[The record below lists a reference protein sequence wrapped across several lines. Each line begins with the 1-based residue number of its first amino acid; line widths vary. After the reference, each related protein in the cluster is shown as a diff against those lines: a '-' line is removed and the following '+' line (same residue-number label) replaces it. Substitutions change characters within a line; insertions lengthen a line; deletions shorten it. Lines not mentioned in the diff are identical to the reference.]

1 MRFSMTSEEDTETV
15 SPVDFIP
22 LLEETGLIIPAGR
35 YILDEAAKTCCEM
48 QQYIPDFKMNINVSY
63 VQIMH
68 GNVERDIL
76 DVIKKYDLQPDSI
89 CIEMTESGFMDMT
102 PVFCRFRKVL
112 DENHICFVID
122 DFGTGYSNF
131 HCIRDMNPSYVK
143 MDRDFTAK
151 AMNDARD
158 YELYKNIIPMVH
170 SINVR
175 ICAEGIEKKEWSLKM
190 KEMQVDYLQGYY
202 YGRPCEKEQF
212 IQRYKCS

>member
-1 MRFSMTSEEDTETV
+1 MENYEDDY
-15 SPVDFIP
+15 PFNI
-22 LLEETGLIIPAGR
+22 R

-102 PVFCRFRKVL
+102 PVFCKFRKVL

-175 ICAEGIEKKEWSLKM
+175 ICAEGIEEKEWLLKM
-190 KEMQVDYLQGYY
+190 KEMKVDYLQGYY
-202 YGRPCEKEQF
+202 FGRPCGKEQF
-212 IQRYKCS
+212 LQQYASGIHVK